1 VLFIATEH
9 AAEQTAMI
17 PNLIQR
23 PGESEMK
30 SPDWLR
36 NVTLKLLSA
45 AFACTALVLAMA
57 AQETSQSKTASGQT
71 QVQVQVDRGEVFYV
85 EGNDLIVKMDNGVLR
100 HFTVPDDRRITVEG
114 KELSVHDLKPGMKLE
129 RTVTTTTTPQVVTT
143 IKTVQGRVLL
153 VNPPETVTLQL
164 EDGST
169 KAYNVPKDQK
179 FMIEGQEKTVF
190 ELKKGMVVSA
200 NVITE
205 APETVVEQTR
215 KVTGEMPPPP
225 PAVGVILIEATPAPS
240 AAVAPAPPTETAK
253 AEPAPK
259 KLPQT
264 ASPLP
269 LIALLG
275 TLMMAAGLGT
285 RTIRRHER

>member
-1 VLFIATEH
+1 
-9 AAEQTAMI
+9 MRS
-17 PNLIQR
+17 PN
-23 PGESEMK
+23 
-30 SPDWLR
+30 WLR
-36 NVTLKLLSA
+36 NRTLTLLLTG
-45 AFACTALVLAMA
+45 FACTALVLAMA
-57 AQETSQSKTASGQT
+57 AQDTSQNKTASGQPE
-71 QVQVQVDRGEVFYV
+71 VQVQVDRGEVFFV
-85 EGNDLIVKMDNGVLR
+85 EGNDLIVKMDNGILR
-100 HFTVPDDRRITVEG
+100 HFTVPDDRKITVEG

-129 RTVTTTTTPQVVTT
+129 RTITTTTTPQVVTT
-143 IKTVQGRVLL
+143 VKTVEGKVLL
-153 VNPPETVTLQL
+153 VNPPKTVTLQL
-164 EDGST
+164 ADGNA
-169 KAYNVPKDQK
+169 KAFNVPKDQK

-205 APETVVEQTR
+205 APATEVEQTR

-225 PAVGVILIEATPAPS
+225 PPPAAVGVLLIEQAP
-240 AAVAPAPPTETAK
+240 VAPAPPTETAK

-269 LIALLG
+269 LITLLG

-285 RTIRRHER
+285 RIIRPRAH

>member
-1 VLFIATEH
+1 
-9 AAEQTAMI
+9 
-17 PNLIQR
+17 
-23 PGESEMK
+23 MK

-36 NVTLKLLSA
+36 NLTLRVLLA
-45 AFACTALVLAMA
+45 GFACTALVLAMA
-57 AQETSQSKTASGQT
+57 AQDTSQSKAASGQPE
-71 QVQVQVDRGEVFYV
+71 VQVQVDRGEVFFV
-85 EGNDLIVKMDNGVLR
+85 EGNDLIVKMDNGVLQ

-129 RTVTTTTTPQVVTT
+129 RTVTTTTTPHVVTT
-143 IKTVQGRVLL
+143 VKTVQGKVLL
-153 VNPPETVTLQL
+153 VNPPKTVTLQL
-164 EDGST
+164 EDGNA

-179 FMIEGQEKTVF
+179 FTIDGKEMTVF

-205 APETVVEQTR
+205 APGAVTEQTR

-225 PAVGVILIEATPAPS
+225 PPPATVGVILIEQAP
-240 AAVAPAPPTETAK
+240 VAPAPPTETAK

-269 LIALLG
+269 LITLLG
-275 TLMMAAGLGT
+275 TLMMAAGLGA
-285 RTIRRHER
+285 RLIRPRAH

>member
-1 VLFIATEH
+1 
-9 AAEQTAMI
+9 
-17 PNLIQR
+17 
-23 PGESEMK
+23 MK

-36 NVTLKLLSA
+36 NVTLRLLLAS
-45 AFACTALVLAMA
+45 FACTALVLAMA
-57 AQETSQSKTASGQT
+57 AQETPQGKTTSGQPE
-71 QVQVQVDRGEVFYV
+71 VQVQVERGEVFFV
-85 EGNDLIVKMDNGVLR
+85 EGNDLIVKMDTGVLQ

-129 RTVTTTTTPQVVTT
+129 RTITTTTTPHVVTT
-143 IKTVQGRVLL
+143 VKTVQGKVLL

-164 EDGST
+164 PDGNA

-179 FMIEGQEKTVF
+179 FTIDGKEMTVF

-200 NVITE
+200 NVISE
-205 APETVVEQTR
+205 APGTVTEQTR

-225 PAVGVILIEATPAPS
+225 PPPAAVGVLLIEQAPA
-240 AAVAPAPPTETAK
+240 AAPAPPTETAK

-269 LIALLG
+269 LITLLG
-275 TLMMAAGLGT
+275 TLMMAAGLGA
-285 RTIRRHER
+285 RLIRPRAR